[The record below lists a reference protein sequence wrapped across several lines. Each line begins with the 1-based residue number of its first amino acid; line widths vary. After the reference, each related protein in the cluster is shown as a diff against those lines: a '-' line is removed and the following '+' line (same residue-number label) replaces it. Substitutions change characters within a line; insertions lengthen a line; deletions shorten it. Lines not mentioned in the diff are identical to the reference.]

1 MNRNSITSF
10 LESRTMTQWIVFIFI
25 CLIPIAVWRDYT
37 PANELRYIS
46 IADEALRNH
55 TWFSLTNHGEPYSDK
70 PPFYFWLIMLCKL
83 ITGEYH
89 MGILIL
95 YSLLPALGIAHTMGK
110 WTRGLMSANSRAT
123 LPLFLITTGYFAGT
137 AMVLRMDML
146 MVWFIILALYH
157 FHQMYEGKGSFKKHQ
172 ILMAVYIVL
181 GFYAK
186 AFMGILIPLVT
197 SLVFLAVRKE
207 WRSFGKY
214 WNWKVWTIILAS
226 LVFWFGMVYVEAGSE
241 YLYNLTVGQ
250 TVSRS
255 VKVSVHKRPFYYYLI
270 FLSYGVAPWTLF
282 YLVGIIK
289 GIRER
294 LFRTSAE
301 QLFLTE
307 IITTFVMLSCFGSK
321 LAIYLVPIFPFMAAL
336 ALIALE
342 QSRWNR
348 LMAFCVSLPAIA
360 VVLAFPAYLYVA
372 QTMPEYRHPALYVAT
387 ALLTAGSIWSLICAW
402 GKKKLLLSAIVFC
415 MTFLLTAFAGGFAL
429 QKFNS
434 LIGYTELAKTAQKQ
448 EQEWQLKGVA
458 TYGVWRAENMD
469 VFFPERLHVIESAD
483 SLNLNKLKNNLLILN
498 KSKLEEGAV
507 DSLIQDRP
515 QKEILKQYV
524 LVKF

>member
-1 MNRNSITSF
+1 MNLNNISSY
-10 LESRTMTQWIVFIFI
+10 LGSRKMTYWVVFII
-25 CLIPIAVWRDYT
+25 LCLIPIAVWRDYT

-55 TWFSLTNHGEPYSDK
+55 TWFSLTNHGVPYSDK

-95 YSLLPALGIAHTMGK
+95 YSLVPALGIAYTMGK
-110 WTRGLMSANSRAT
+110 WTRGLMSSNTRAT
-123 LPLFLITTGYFAGT
+123 LPLFLITTGYYSGT
-137 AMVLRMDML
+137 ALVLRMDML

-157 FHQMYEGKGSFKKHQ
+157 FHQMYEGKGIFRKHQ
-172 ILMAVYIVL
+172 ILMAVYVVL

-197 SLVFLAVRKE
+197 SLVFLAFRKE
-207 WRSFGKY
+207 WRNFGKY

-226 LVFWFGMVYVEAGSE
+226 LVFWFGMVYVEAGGE

-255 VKVSVHKRPFYYYLI
+255 VKVSVHKHPFYYYLI

-282 YLVGIIK
+282 YLTGIIQ
-289 GIRER
+289 GIRKR
-294 LFRTSAE
+294 LFRTSTE
-301 QLFLTE
+301 QLFLIE
-307 IITTFVMLSCFGSK
+307 IISTFVMLSCFGSK
-321 LAIYLVPIFPFMAAL
+321 LAIYLVPIFPFMTAL
-336 ALIALE
+336 ALISLE

-348 LMAFCVSLPAIA
+348 FMAFSISLPAIA
-360 VVLAFPAYLYVA
+360 VVLAFPAYLFLA
-372 QTMPEYRHPALYVAT
+372 QSMPEFRHPALYVAT
-387 ALLTAGSIWSLICAW
+387 AVLTAGSLLSLIYAW
-402 GKKKLLLSAIVFC
+402 HKKELLMSAITFC
-415 MTFLLTAFAGGFAL
+415 VAFLLTAFAGGFAL

-434 LIGYTELAKTAQKQ
+434 QIGYTELAQQAQEK
-448 EQEWQLKGVA
+448 EREWQLKGVA

-469 VFFPERLHVIESAD
+469 VFFPERLLVIDSAD
-483 SLNLNKLKNNLLILN
+483 SLASDRIKGRLLILN
-498 KSKLEEGAV
+498 KSKLGKAPV
-507 DSLIQDRP
+507 DSLIQNKL
-515 QKEILKQYV
+515 QKEILNQYI